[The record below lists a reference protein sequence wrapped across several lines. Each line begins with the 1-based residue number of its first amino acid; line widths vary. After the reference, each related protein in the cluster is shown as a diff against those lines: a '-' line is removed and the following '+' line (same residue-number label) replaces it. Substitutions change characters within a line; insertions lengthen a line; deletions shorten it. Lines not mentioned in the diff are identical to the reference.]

1 LNDRP
6 SEPDIFESDKIPV
19 KVCDPPTTKMSD
31 PLFWNWAAVTPLTVE
46 PPNAILR
53 SKNHRRTKPSHRRN
67 DMVFLPKK
75 TNDPTNHDAV
85 TAFHHPT
92 AVVMDEVVVE
102 LEYQNDQR
110 CESRTSSR
118 IPPPTYNFVW
128 QGDDA
133 DADDDDDEIDELTGL
148 RLSLAGLSSR
158 SRACCSWSQSSSKS
172 SDDHRDELHSHLY
185 SSVLETIR
193 TTLVNNCIPQITE
206 EMISRA
212 IIHAFADPSIE
223 RRNHDA
229 DDDDQDSETPLDD
242 QHQYEVNVLCKAHDF
257 MHGRLNQFGKRRKIN
272 DFLQS
277 VLDEMFLKI
286 RREEMTCPD
295 DVLRTMLSVLS
306 ILQMKVDT
314 TSVTL
319 PMDTILLT
327 GLTSQ
332 TSRTD
337 LVQELS
343 RFGPIKSVAIAQGS
357 SSSSAGGFGYCCF
370 VDEESVRTVLAPA
383 AAATIVLH
391 GVTPQVSLLQ
401 QQQHHGKHAHHHAGK
416 VVASRVRRTNSNESS
431 TPVRKAGR
439 LLWSI

>member
-1 LNDRP
+1 
-6 SEPDIFESDKIPV
+6 
-19 KVCDPPTTKMSD
+19 MSD
-31 PLFWNWAAVTPLTVE
+31 PQFWNWAAFGVTPLTVE
-46 PPNAILR
+46 PTPNVR
-53 SKNHRRTKPSHRRN
+53 SKNRRTKQPHRRN
-67 DMVFLPKK
+67 DVVFLQKNDS
-75 TNDPTNHDAV
+75 TNDAAT
-85 TAFHHPT
+85 TFHHPAA
-92 AVVMDEVVVE
+92 AVMNEVVE
-102 LEYQNDQR
+102 LEYHHRSASAGSDDEDDR
-110 CESRTSSR
+110 CESRTSR
-118 IPPPTYNFVW
+118 IPPEYNFVW
-128 QGDDA
+128 QGDD
-133 DADDDDDEIDELTGL
+133 DVDDEIDELAGF

-158 SRACCSWSQSSSKS
+158 SRACSWSQSSSKS

-193 TTLVNNCIPQITE
+193 TMLVNNCIPQITE

-212 IIHAFADPSIE
+212 IIHAFADSSIE

-229 DDDDQDSETPLDD
+229 YDDESETLLDD
-242 QHQYEVNVLCKAHDF
+242 QHQYEVNILCKAHDF
-257 MHGRLNQFGKRRKIN
+257 MQGRLNQFGKRREIN
-272 DFLQS
+272 DFLQT

-332 TSRTD
+332 TSRND

-357 SSSSAGGFGYCCF
+357 STAGGFGYCCF
-370 VDEESVRTVLAPA
+370 VDEESVQTALAQD
-383 AAATIVLH
+383 AATIMIH

-401 QQQHHGKHAHHHAGK
+401 HHGKHQHHPHTGK
-416 VVASRVRRTNSNESS
+416 VVVSSVRTNNHHHDS
-431 TPVRKAGR
+431 TQFRKAGR

>member
-1 LNDRP
+1 
-6 SEPDIFESDKIPV
+6 
-19 KVCDPPTTKMSD
+19 M
-31 PLFWNWAAVTPLTVE
+31 TVE
-46 PPNAILR
+46 PPNVILR
-53 SKNHRRTKPSHRRN
+53 SKNHRRTKPSHRRRN
-67 DMVFLPKK
+67 DMVLLPKK

-85 TAFHHPT
+85 TASTFHHPT

-102 LEYQNDQR
+102 LEYPNDQR

-128 QGDDA
+128 QGDDDDD

-193 TTLVNNCIPQITE
+193 TMLVNNCIPQITE

-229 DDDDQDSETPLDD
+229 DDDDQDSETPLVDD
-242 QHQYEVNVLCKAHDF
+242 QHQYEVNILCKAHDF
-257 MHGRLNQFGKRRKIN
+257 MQGRLNQFGKRRKIN

-332 TSRTD
+332 TSRND

-357 SSSSAGGFGYCCF
+357 SSSSAGGGFGYCCF

-401 QQQHHGKHAHHHAGK
+401 QHHHGKQHAHPHHHTGK
-416 VVASRVRRTNSNESS
+416 VVGSRVRRTNSNESSS